1 MRQFLRNSLL
11 LPSGN
16 FPLGSAVT
24 HGLSGDRRH
33 QPSLFMPFAGLA
45 AVAGLQG
52 KRSFECAL
60 KRFNPRHET
69 GETPDNIR
77 LWIARSGQVRERD
90 NVAPA
95 GLRTVYRRARHR
107 RSEDG
112 KGAVGRV
119 GISRTVRF
127 DYRWSLAL
135 RSPSRI
141 RRCLAAGAVAT
152 KDRIPSGADCAMDYQ
167 ASDLDH

>member
-1 MRQFLRNSLL
+1 VRQFLRNSLL

-24 HGLSGDRRH
+24 PGLSGDRRH

-45 AVAGLQG
+45 AGAGLQG

-77 LWIARSGQVRERD
+77 LWIAPIR
-90 NVAPA
+90 A
-95 GLRTVYRRARHR
+95 GPRARQTLLR
-107 RSEDG
+107 PVYERLTEGLDAADL
-112 KGAVGRV
+112 KMAKALLVE
-119 GISRTVRF
+119 
-127 DYRWSLAL
+127 LA
-135 RSPSRI
+135 
-141 RRCLAAGAVAT
+141 
-152 KDRIPSGADCAMDYQ
+152 
-167 ASDLDH
+167 